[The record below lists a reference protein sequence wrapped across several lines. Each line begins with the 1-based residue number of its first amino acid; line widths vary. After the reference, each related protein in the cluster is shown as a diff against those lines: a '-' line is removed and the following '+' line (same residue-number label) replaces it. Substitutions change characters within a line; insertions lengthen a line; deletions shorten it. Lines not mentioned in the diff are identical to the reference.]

1 MILAALIFNIPK
13 NNNHKNIVV
22 NLMQT
27 RLQPKQN
34 YTGLQKN
41 LITFITNALF
51 TISIFII
58 IRYFMVLLENYSNNH
73 NKLATT

>member
-1 MILAALIFNIPK
+1 MRP
-13 NNNHKNIVV
+13 
-22 NLMQT
+22 

-41 LITFITNALF
+41 LMTFITNALF

-73 NKLATT
+73 NRLATT